1 MDARWDSKFELKPGK
16 WVFVPNNTAIELGR
30 EIKDDLQRRWKAP
43 SYFYHLRD
51 GGHVAALKSHLGQ
64 SRFIHVDIR
73 DFFGSINRSRV
84 TRALKGLYSYDEARE
99 IANLSTVRHPEGRER
114 RFILPYG
121 FVQSTLLASV
131 CLRKSALGNFLKRIS
146 VEDGVVV
153 SVYVDDIVISL
164 NEPERAEEIF
174 GDLKKSAEKSGFDLN
189 EDKEQRPAERI
200 NAFNIELSQNS
211 LQILPERWLRFLDAM
226 RETDNELRQ
235 LAILGYVDSV
245 NPGQAAQLQVSAL

>member
-16 WVFVPNNTAIELGR
+16 WVFVPNNTAIERGR

-51 GGHVAALKSHLGQ
+51 GGHVAALKAHLGQ
-64 SRFIHVDIR
+64 SCFIHVDIK

-99 IANLSTVRHPEGRER
+99 IANLSTVRIPENQER
-114 RFILPYG
+114 RFVLPYG

-146 VEDGVVV
+146 MEDGVMV
-153 SVYVDDIVISL
+153 SVYVDDIVVSL
-164 NEPERAEEIF
+164 RESGRSDEIF
-174 GDLKKSAEKSGFDLN
+174 EDLKNTAMRSGFDLN
-189 EDKEQRPAERI
+189 ENKEQRPAERI

-226 RETDNELRQ
+226 RESDNALRQ
-235 LAILGYVDSV
+235 QAILSYVDSV
-245 NPGQAAQLQVSAL
+245 NPGQAAQLQVSAP

>member
-1 MDARWDSKFELKPGK
+1 M
-16 WVFVPNNTAIELGR
+16 
-30 EIKDDLQRRWKAP
+30 
-43 SYFYHLRD
+43 
-51 GGHVAALKSHLGQ
+51 
-64 SRFIHVDIR
+64 
-73 DFFGSINRSRV
+73 
-84 TRALKGLYSYDEARE
+84 
-99 IANLSTVRHPEGRER
+99 
-114 RFILPYG
+114 
-121 FVQSTLLASV
+121 
-131 CLRKSALGNFLKRIS
+131 
-146 VEDGVVV
+146 VV